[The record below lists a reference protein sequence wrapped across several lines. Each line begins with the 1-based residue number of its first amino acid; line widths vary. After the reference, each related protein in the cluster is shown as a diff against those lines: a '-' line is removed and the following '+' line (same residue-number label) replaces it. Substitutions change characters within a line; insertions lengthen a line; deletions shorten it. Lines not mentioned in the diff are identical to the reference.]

1 MDKFL
6 KINLFNKILAI
17 IVFASVLFSFFLE
30 FFLNLIP
37 CKLCL
42 YQRHLWLFLL
52 LACIINLKQS
62 SKSRY
67 IEMIITITLCAII
80 TLSFYHSGIEFGFFN
95 NIISCTSE
103 NNETVNSIEELD
115 FLIRNTKNMD
125 CAFPKFK
132 IFNLSL
138 SNLSFL
144 FSTSLLLFCLKKY
157 NRNIFKQY
165 VKNKN

>member
-6 KINLFNKILAI
+6 KINQFNKVLAI

-42 YQRHLWLFLL
+42 YQRYLWLFLL
-52 LACIINLKQS
+52 LACILNIKKSNK
-62 SKSRY
+62 SKY
-67 IEMIITITLCAII
+67 FEMIITITLCAII

-95 NIISCTSE
+95 NIISCISQ
-103 NNETVNSIEELD
+103 NNETANSIEELD

-125 CAFPKFK
+125 CAFPNFK
-132 IFNLSL
+132 ILNLSL

-144 FSTSLLLFCLKKY
+144 FSTCLLLLCLKKY
-157 NRNIFKQY
+157 NRDIFK
-165 VKNKN
+165 

>member
-6 KINLFNKILAI
+6 KLNMFNKILAI

-42 YQRHLWLFLL
+42 YQRYLWLFLL

-67 IEMIITITLCAII
+67 IEIIITITLCAII

-103 NNETVNSIEELD
+103 NNETANSIEELD

-138 SNLSFL
+138 SNLSLL
-144 FSTSLLLFCLKKY
+144 FSTSLLLLCLKKY
-157 NRNIFKQY
+157 NRNIFK
-165 VKNKN
+165 

>member
-1 MDKFL
+1 MYKFIE
-6 KINLFNKILAI
+6 INLFNKILAI

-42 YQRHLWLFLL
+42 YQRYLWLFLL
-52 LACIINLKQS
+52 LACIINLKQN

-67 IEMIITITLCAII
+67 IETIIIITLCAII

-157 NRNIFKQY
+157 NRNIFK
-165 VKNKN
+165 

>member
-1 MDKFL
+1 MYKFL
-6 KINLFNKILAI
+6 KINLFNKVLAI

-42 YQRHLWLFLL
+42 YQRYLWLFLL
-52 LACIINLKQS
+52 LACILNIKKSNK
-62 SKSRY
+62 SKY
-67 IEMIITITLCAII
+67 FEIIITITLCAII
-80 TLSFYHSGIEFGFFN
+80 TISFYHSGIEFGFFN
-95 NIISCTSE
+95 NIISCISQ
-103 NNETVNSIEELD
+103 NNETANSVEELD

-132 IFNLSL
+132 VFNLSL

-157 NRNIFKQY
+157 NRNIFK
-165 VKNKN
+165 

>member
-42 YQRHLWLFLL
+42 YQRYLWLFLL

-67 IEMIITITLCAII
+67 IETIIIITLCAII

-103 NNETVNSIEELD
+103 NNETANSI
-115 FLIRNTKNMD
+115 
-125 CAFPKFK
+125 
-132 IFNLSL
+132 
-138 SNLSFL
+138 
-144 FSTSLLLFCLKKY
+144 
-157 NRNIFKQY
+157 
-165 VKNKN
+165 

>member
-6 KINLFNKILAI
+6 KITLFNKILAI
-17 IVFASVLFSFFLE
+17 VVFASVLFSFFLE

-42 YQRHLWLFLL
+42 YQRYLWLFLL
-52 LACIINLKQS
+52 IICIFNIKQS
-62 SKSRY
+62 SKSKY
-67 IEMIITITLCAII
+67 FEIIINITLCAII
-80 TLSFYHSGIEFGFFN
+80 TLSFYHSGIEFGLFN
-95 NIISCTSE
+95 NIISCVSD
-103 NNETVNSIEELD
+103 NKETANSIEELD

-132 IFNLSL
+132 IFHLSL

-144 FSTSLLLFCLKKY
+144 FSTSLLFLCLKKY
-157 NRNIFKQY
+157 NRNIFK
-165 VKNKN
+165 

>member
-42 YQRHLWLFLL
+42 YQRYLWLLLL
-52 LACIINLKQS
+52 LACILNIKQS
-62 SKSRY
+62 SKSKY
-67 IEMIITITLCAII
+67 IEIIITITLCAII

-95 NIISCTSE
+95 NIISCISE
-103 NNETVNSIEELD
+103 DNETANSIEELD
-115 FLIRNTKNMD
+115 FLIRNTNNMD

-157 NRNIFKQY
+157 NRNIFK
-165 VKNKN
+165 

>member
-42 YQRHLWLFLL
+42 YQRYLWLFLL

-103 NNETVNSIEELD
+103 NNEMVNSIEELD

-157 NRNIFKQY
+157 NRNIFK
-165 VKNKN
+165 

>member
-1 MDKFL
+1 MDNFL

-42 YQRHLWLFLL
+42 YQRYLWLFLL

-67 IEMIITITLCAII
+67 IETIIIITLCAII

-157 NRNIFKQY
+157 NRNIFK
-165 VKNKN
+165 

>member
-17 IVFASVLFSFFLE
+17 IVFTSVLFSFFLE

-42 YQRHLWLFLL
+42 YQRYLWLFLL
-52 LACIINLKQS
+52 LACIINLKQN

-67 IEMIITITLCAII
+67 IEIIITITLCAII

-115 FLIRNTKNMD
+115 FLIRNTKNID

-132 IFNLSL
+132 IFYLSL

-144 FSTSLLLFCLKKY
+144 LSTSLLLLCLKKY
-157 NRNIFKQY
+157 NRNIFK
-165 VKNKN
+165 

>member
-6 KINLFNKILAI
+6 KINLFNKVLAI
-17 IVFASVLFSFFLE
+17 VVATSVLFSFFLE

-42 YQRHLWLFLL
+42 YQRYLWLFLL
-52 LACIINLKQS
+52 LACIFNIKES
-62 SKSRY
+62 SKSKY
-67 IEMIITITLCAII
+67 IEIIITITLCAII
-80 TLSFYHSGIEFGFFN
+80 SLSFYHSGIEFGFFN

-103 NNETVNSIEELD
+103 NNETANSIEELD

-144 FSTSLLLFCLKKY
+144 FSTSLLLLCLKKY
-157 NRNIFKQY
+157 NRNIFK
-165 VKNKN
+165 

>member
-42 YQRHLWLFLL
+42 YQRYLWLFLL

-157 NRNIFKQY
+157 YRNIFK
-165 VKNKN
+165 

>member
-42 YQRHLWLFLL
+42 YQRYLWLFLL

-67 IEMIITITLCAII
+67 IETIIIITLCAII

-103 NNETVNSIEELD
+103 NNETANSIEELD

-132 IFNLSL
+132 VFNLSL

-157 NRNIFKQY
+157 NRNIFK
-165 VKNKN
+165 

>member
-42 YQRHLWLFLL
+42 YQRYLWLFLL

-67 IEMIITITLCAII
+67 IETIITITLCAII

-132 IFNLSL
+132 VFNLSL

-157 NRNIFKQY
+157 NRNIFK
-165 VKNKN
+165 

>member
-42 YQRHLWLFLL
+42 YQRYLWLFLL

-62 SKSRY
+62 STSRY
-67 IEMIITITLCAII
+67 IETIIIITLCAII

-157 NRNIFKQY
+157 NRNIFK
-165 VKNKN
+165 

>member
-1 MDKFL
+1 MFC
-6 KINLFNKILAI
+6 ILNI
-17 IVFASVLFSFFLE
+17 
-30 FFLNLIP
+30 
-37 CKLCL
+37 
-42 YQRHLWLFLL
+42 
-52 LACIINLKQS
+52 KQS
-62 SKSRY
+62 SKGKY
-67 IEMIITITLCAII
+67 FEIMIVITLCAII

-95 NIISCTSE
+95 NIISCTPE

-132 IFNLSL
+132 IFHLSL

-157 NRNIFKQY
+157 NRNIFK
-165 VKNKN
+165 

>member
-42 YQRHLWLFLL
+42 YQRYLWLFLL

-67 IEMIITITLCAII
+67 IETIIIITLCAII

-132 IFNLSL
+132 VFNLSL

-157 NRNIFKQY
+157 NRNIFK
-165 VKNKN
+165 

>member
-1 MDKFL
+1 MYNFL
-6 KINLFNKILAI
+6 KINLFNKVLAI

-42 YQRHLWLFLL
+42 YQRYLWLFLL
-52 LACIINLKQS
+52 LACMLNIKQS
-62 SKSRY
+62 NKGKY
-67 IEMIITITLCAII
+67 IEIIIIIILCTII

-95 NIISCTSE
+95 NIISCISE
-103 NNETVNSIEELD
+103 GNETANSIEELD
-115 FLIRNTKNMD
+115 SLIRNKKNMD

-144 FSTSLLLFCLKKY
+144 LSTSLLLLCLKKY
-157 NRNIFKQY
+157 NRNIFK
-165 VKNKN
+165 

>member
-17 IVFASVLFSFFLE
+17 VVFASVLFSFFLE

-42 YQRHLWLFLL
+42 YQRYLWLFLL

-67 IEMIITITLCAII
+67 IETIIIITLCAII

-103 NNETVNSIEELD
+103 NNETANSIEELD
-115 FLIRNTKNMD
+115 FLIRNTKNID

-144 FSTSLLLFCLKKY
+144 FSTSLLLLCLKKY
-157 NRNIFKQY
+157 NRNIFK
-165 VKNKN
+165 

>member
-6 KINLFNKILAI
+6 KINLFNKILVI

-42 YQRHLWLFLL
+42 YQRYLWLFLL

-67 IEMIITITLCAII
+67 IEIIITITLCAII

-157 NRNIFKQY
+157 NRNIFK
-165 VKNKN
+165 

>member
-6 KINLFNKILAI
+6 KINLFNKILSI
-17 IVFASVLFSFFLE
+17 IVFASVIFSFFLE

-42 YQRHLWLFLL
+42 YQRYLWLFLL

-67 IEMIITITLCAII
+67 IEIIITITLCAII

-103 NNETVNSIEELD
+103 NNKTANSIEELD

-144 FSTSLLLFCLKKY
+144 LSTSLLLLCLKKY
-157 NRNIFKQY
+157 NRNIFK
-165 VKNKN
+165 

>member
-17 IVFASVLFSFFLE
+17 IVFTAVLFSFFLE

-42 YQRHLWLFLL
+42 YQRYLWLLLL
-52 LACIINLKQS
+52 LACILNIKQS
-62 SKSRY
+62 SKGKY
-67 IEMIITITLCAII
+67 FEITIIITLCTII

-144 FSTSLLLFCLKKY
+144 CSTSLLLFCLKKY
-157 NRNIFKQY
+157 NKNIFK
-165 VKNKN
+165 

>member
-1 MDKFL
+1 MCFCWF
-6 KINLFNKILAI
+6 LFNKVLAI

-30 FFLNLIP
+30 FFLNLVP

-42 YQRHLWLFLL
+42 YQRYLWLFLL

-67 IEMIITITLCAII
+67 IETIITIILCAII

-157 NRNIFKQY
+157 NRNIFK
-165 VKNKN
+165 

>member
-42 YQRHLWLFLL
+42 YQRYLWLFLL

-67 IEMIITITLCAII
+67 IEIIITITLCAII

-103 NNETVNSIEELD
+103 NNETANSIEELD

-132 IFNLSL
+132 VFNLSL

-157 NRNIFKQY
+157 NRNI
-165 VKNKN
+165 VK

>member
-6 KINLFNKILAI
+6 KINLFNKILVI

-42 YQRHLWLFLL
+42 YQRYLWLFLL

-67 IEMIITITLCAII
+67 IEIIITITLCAII

-103 NNETVNSIEELD
+103 NNKTVNSIEELD

-157 NRNIFKQY
+157 NRNIFK
-165 VKNKN
+165 

>member
-6 KINLFNKILAI
+6 KTNLFNKVLAI

-30 FFLNLIP
+30 YFLNLIP

-42 YQRHLWLFLL
+42 YQRYIWLFLL
-52 LACIINLKQS
+52 LACILNIKQS
-62 SKSRY
+62 SKSKY
-67 IEMIITITLCAII
+67 FEIIITIALCAII
-80 TLSFYHSGIEFGFFN
+80 TLSFYHSGIELGFFN
-95 NIISCTSE
+95 NIISCFSE
-103 NNETVNSIEELD
+103 NNKTANSIEELD

-144 FSTSLLLFCLKKY
+144 FSTSLLLLCLKKY
-157 NRNIFKQY
+157 NRNIFK
-165 VKNKN
+165 

>member
-1 MDKFL
+1 MDNFL

-30 FFLNLIP
+30 FFLNLVP

-42 YQRHLWLFLL
+42 YQRYLWLFLL

-67 IEMIITITLCAII
+67 IETIIIITLCAII

-157 NRNIFKQY
+157 NRNIFK
-165 VKNKN
+165 

>member
-6 KINLFNKILAI
+6 KINLFNKVLAI

-30 FFLNLIP
+30 FSLNLIP

-42 YQRHLWLFLL
+42 YQRYLWLFLL
-52 LACIINLKQS
+52 LVCILNIKKSNK
-62 SKSRY
+62 SKY
-67 IEMIITITLCAII
+67 FEIIITITLCAII
-80 TLSFYHSGIEFGFFN
+80 TISFYHSGIEFGFFN
-95 NIISCTSE
+95 NIISCISQ
-103 NNETVNSIEELD
+103 NNETANSVEELD

-144 FSTSLLLFCLKKY
+144 FSTSLLLLCLKKY
-157 NRNIFKQY
+157 NRNIFK
-165 VKNKN
+165 

>member
-1 MDKFL
+1 MDNFL
-6 KINLFNKILAI
+6 KINLFNKVLAI
-17 IVFASVLFSFFLE
+17 IVFASVLFSYFLE

-42 YQRHLWLFLL
+42 FQRYLWLFLL
-52 LACIINLKQS
+52 LACMLNIKQRSKGKYFEII
-62 SKSRY
+62 
-67 IEMIITITLCAII
+67 IIITLCAII

-157 NRNIFKQY
+157 NRNIFK
-165 VKNKN
+165 

>member
-42 YQRHLWLFLL
+42 YQRYLWLFLL

-132 IFNLSL
+132 VFNLSL

-157 NRNIFKQY
+157 NKNIFK
-165 VKNKN
+165 

>member
-42 YQRHLWLFLL
+42 YQRYLWLFLL
-52 LACIINLKQS
+52 LACIINLKQN

-67 IEMIITITLCAII
+67 IETIIIITLCAII

-95 NIISCTSE
+95 NIISCISE
-103 NNETVNSIEELD
+103 NNETANSIEELD

-132 IFNLSL
+132 VFNLSL

-157 NRNIFKQY
+157 NRNIFK
-165 VKNKN
+165 

>member
-1 MDKFL
+1 M
-6 KINLFNKILAI
+6 
-17 IVFASVLFSFFLE
+17 VFASVFFSFFLE

-42 YQRHLWLFLL
+42 YQRYLWLFLL
-52 LACIINLKQS
+52 LACILNIKQS
-62 SKSRY
+62 SKSKY
-67 IEMIITITLCAII
+67 FEIIITITLCAII

-95 NIISCTSE
+95 NIISCISE
-103 NNETVNSIEELD
+103 NNETADSLEELD

-144 FSTSLLLFCLKKY
+144 FSNSLLLFCLKKY
-157 NRNIFKQY
+157 NRNIFK
-165 VKNKN
+165 

>member
-1 MDKFL
+1 MYKFI

-42 YQRHLWLFLL
+42 YQRYLWLFLL

-157 NRNIFKQY
+157 NRNIFK
-165 VKNKN
+165 

>member
-6 KINLFNKILAI
+6 KINLFNKILVI

-42 YQRHLWLFLL
+42 YQRYLWLFLL
-52 LACIINLKQS
+52 LACILNVKQS
-62 SKSRY
+62 SKSKY
-67 IEMIITITLCAII
+67 IEIIITITLCAII

-95 NIISCTSE
+95 NIISCNSE
-103 NNETVNSIEELD
+103 NNETANSIEELD

-144 FSTSLLLFCLKKY
+144 FSTSLLLLCLKKY
-157 NRNIFKQY
+157 NRNIFK
-165 VKNKN
+165 

>member
-6 KINLFNKILAI
+6 KINLFNKALAI
-17 IVFASVLFSFFLE
+17 IVSASVLFSYFLE
-30 FFLNLIP
+30 FFFNLIP

-42 YQRHLWLFLL
+42 YQRYLWLFLL

-115 FLIRNTKNMD
+115 FLVRNTKNMD

-132 IFNLSL
+132 VFNLSL

-157 NRNIFKQY
+157 NRNIFK
-165 VKNKN
+165 